1 VQIGDILKNVQTW
14 QLGNVTAIVSRWN
27 FNPFDE
33 DTIFQS
39 SPDRKPLVPVRS
51 HPPPAPL
58 SSELLGSIWRDGG
71 SPSPS
76 QLSVPRPKS
85 SPGFLQST
93 QRAAKCPNSA
103 KGSWKWISNGKAD
116 QSAPS
121 RLSRHL
127 NAPPPPAQRNLAV
140 PNSLLRV
147 AKSAFLIHGGLYL
160 WNKNSS
166 PGESFYFGISPK

>member
-1 VQIGDILKNVQTW
+1 MSLQSLVGEISIPLMKIPSFSQALTENLW
-14 QLGNVTAIVSRWN
+14 FQLEAT
-27 FNPFDE
+27 
-33 DTIFQS
+33 
-39 SPDRKPLVPVRS
+39 
-51 HPPPAPL
+51 PPPAPL

-160 WNKNSS
+160 
-166 PGESFYFGISPK
+166 